1 MAAGAGGSI
10 PLVASLH
17 EAAPS
22 AAILL
27 GGTTDGYSNIHG
39 PNERVLLD
47 EFRRTTVAIADLFVR
62 QGDLDKAVADLV
74 ESQRAKGSD
83 KASLLSHR
91 TPRPSRLDISITDRV
106 ASLGSDAAK

>member
-1 MAAGAGGSI
+1 MQAQETGQGYAASLDGPAFQAARDAWAQAWGAETVAAGAGGSI

-47 EFRRTTVAIADLFVR
+47 EFRRTTVAIADLFGR
-62 QGDLDKAVADLV
+62 LADG
-74 ESQRAKGSD
+74 AGS
-83 KASLLSHR
+83 
-91 TPRPSRLDISITDRV
+91 
-106 ASLGSDAAK
+106 